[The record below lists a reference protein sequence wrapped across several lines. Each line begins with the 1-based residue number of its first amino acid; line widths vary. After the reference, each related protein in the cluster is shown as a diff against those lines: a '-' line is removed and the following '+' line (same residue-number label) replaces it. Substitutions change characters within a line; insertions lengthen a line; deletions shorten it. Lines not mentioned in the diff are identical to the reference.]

1 MGEDAL
7 GHGAAADVAVANKKH
22 FNFILHIFVFP
33 CISLFFLGFIALS
46 RHLTQWSYPSI
57 KSHILPYLGK

>member
-7 GHGAAADVAVANKKH
+7 GHGAAADVAVANHEH

-33 CISLFFLGFIALS
+33 CISLFFLGFITLS
-46 RHLTQWSYPSI
+46 RHLT
-57 KSHILPYLGK
+57 